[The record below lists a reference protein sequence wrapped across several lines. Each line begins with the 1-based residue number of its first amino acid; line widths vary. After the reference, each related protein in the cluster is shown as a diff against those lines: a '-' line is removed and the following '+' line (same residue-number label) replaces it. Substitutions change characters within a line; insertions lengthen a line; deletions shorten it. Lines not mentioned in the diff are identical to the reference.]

1 MSNPPQEKKTKDKK
15 KEGSS
20 KPLLAQSSKGSKPT
34 SGSSN
39 VFSSIGA
46 STNMFSQLSQ
56 MYQQQKEDPNDEGKE
71 KVSLVNDPSA
81 EFDKLLI
88 TKFEPD
94 IQRILHSLSKK
105 NEITKLRGLQELQE
119 LLATKEEYFFD
130 MFLPSWAFLY
140 KQFVTSEYDK
150 KILEEVNKV
159 LLIIV
164 TKAKKKIAAQFK
176 DLFIYWFLCMN
187 DHNSEVASISNRA
200 FESLFPPDKFSKA
213 LFVCIENIETNLKF
227 FLKLDVKTILQE
239 NKTLNEGQAFEI
251 YDRLTV
257 ASLNSVSK
265 SIQIMKGAENEKPF
279 FEMIAKLLELD
290 ALSNKKIHILEILEN
305 KKRIRPRAASL
316 DLINV
321 ILNFFPED
329 LMTNQR
335 SNLIKF
341 VLLIVDDK
349 ERMVQQ
355 ILWKGTLLTALKKSD
370 EEIWNEKMRTN
381 FVAKFLECIKKCA
394 FGISTT
400 LYNNLVI
407 VISNLSFASAT
418 FSKDEMKEEVIKNR
432 IILFRDILDNM
443 FIGIEDDE
451 IKFFAE
457 HLISSYFE
465 CLYFIL
471 FKRIAQFRKTSIV
484 ENSNS
489 LQKFIKNVIRDLIK
503 LPLYEYINKNV
514 SFNIM
519 SLQKNI
525 PQNFS
530 DLIENLSNIE
540 LPLCYYDEFFYELN
554 NVHKTKCK
562 NLQNF
567 ENYFTILKA
576 MISKIGS
583 QSIFFGSFGKLIIL
597 INDDLFIL
605 MIGDLLEIKAID
617 DFNME
622 RQLGF
627 LKIYQRF
634 LQEISEC
641 AIAEYLKERIEE
653 TLEKFANLIIIL
665 FGCFKNLYKIAIC
678 EKYLWFLCS
687 ITRSWIALFAK

>member
-1 MSNPPQEKKTKDKK
+1 MSNQSQEKKTKDKK

-34 SGSSN
+34 AGSTN
-39 VFSSIGA
+39 IFSSIGA

-56 MYQQQKEDPNDEGKE
+56 MYQQQKEDQTEEGKE
-71 KVSLVNDPSA
+71 KASFVNDPSA

-94 IQRILHSLSKK
+94 VQRILHSLSKK

-119 LLATKEEYFFD
+119 LLATKEEFFFET
-130 MFLPSWAFLY
+130 FLPSWVFLY

-176 DLFIYWFLCMN
+176 DLFVYWLLCMN
-187 DHNSEVASISNRA
+187 DHNSEVASISNKA
-200 FESLFPPDKFSKA
+200 FETLFPPDKFSKA
-213 LFVCIENIETNLKF
+213 LFVCIESIETNLKF

-239 NKTLNEGQAFEI
+239 NKTLNDGQAFEI

-265 SIQIMKGAENEKPF
+265 SIQIMKGAENEKQF
-279 FEMIAKLLELD
+279 FEMIAKILELD
-290 ALSNKKIHILEILEN
+290 EGNKKIHILEILEN

-329 LMTNQR
+329 MMTHQK

-355 ILWKGTLLTALKKSD
+355 ILWKDTLLTALKKSD
-370 EEIWNEKMRTN
+370 EEIWNDKMKTC
-381 FVAKFLECIKKCA
+381 FIPKFLECIKKCA

-407 VISNLSFASAT
+407 VISNLSFASAN
-418 FSKDEMKEEVIKNR
+418 FSKEEMKEEVIKNR
-432 IILFRDILDNM
+432 IIFFRDILDNM
-443 FIGIEDDE
+443 FKGIEDDE

-471 FKRIAQFRKTSIV
+471 FKRIDQFRKTSIV

-503 LPLYEYINKNV
+503 LPLYEYINNYV

-519 SLQKNI
+519 SLQKTI

-530 DLIENLSNIE
+530 DLLENLSNVE
-540 LPLCYYDEFFYELN
+540 LPLGYYDEFFYELN

-576 MISKIGS
+576 MISKICAPN
-583 QSIFFGSFGKLIIL
+583 IFFESFGKLIIL
-597 INDDLFIL
+597 INDDLFLLMLGDIL
-605 MIGDLLEIKAID
+605 ETKCID
-617 DFNME
+617 DVTME
-622 RQLGF
+622 KQLGF
-627 LKIYQRF
+627 LKIYQKF
-634 LQEISEC
+634 LQEISDC
-641 AIAEYLKERIEE
+641 AIAEFLKERIQE
-653 TLEKFANLIIIL
+653 TLEKISTLIVIL
-665 FGCFKNLYKIAIC
+665 FGCFKNVYKIAIL

-687 ITRSWIALFAK
+687 IFRSWITLFAK